1 MGADAINGAAVYYDP
16 YKVDIVKNPYP
27 VYRRLREEA
36 PLYYNEAYDFYAVSR
51 FDDVQKG
58 LSNHRTFSS
67 ARGGILELIKAD
79 VEMPPGTFIFEDPP
93 LHTVHRGIVAR
104 MFTPRR
110 MNGLESM
117 VRDFTALTFDQLDG
131 RSSFDVVADIG
142 AQIPMRVIGMLLGIP
157 EQDLQAVRKRADA
170 RLHTESGAPL
180 NYEQGFT
187 MGGGFEE
194 YIDWRVN
201 NPSDDVM
208 TELLNVEFTDETGT
222 QRRLTREEILTF
234 VNVLAGAGNETTNRL
249 IGWTAKT
256 LAEYP
261 DQRRELAQNPALI
274 PEAIEEVLRFEPIG
288 PHVGRY
294 VTSDVEYYGRTVPQ
308 GSAMLFLVGAANRD
322 EQRFPD
328 GDRFDI
334 HRDRAPHVTFG
345 SGIHTCPGNVLAR
358 LEGRIVLEEL
368 LRRYPEWEIDLDNAE
383 LSSTS
388 TVRGWETLPAYTG
401 PAAARAARRQAPA
414 GRDDTVA
421 TPVSVEGEWK
431 VTIKGPTGP
440 MDTALVLQ
448 QVDGVLTGTQSG
460 EGTTTPIDEVSFEN
474 GRIVWANRITKPMKL
489 KLEFSGAVS
498 GDSME
503 GKVKTGFMG
512 SFPFVAVR
520 VHSG

>member
-1 MGADAINGAAVYYDP
+1 MSATNNDAVYYDP
-16 YKVDIVKNPYP
+16 YKVEIVKNPYP

-36 PLYYNEAYDFYAVSR
+36 PIYYNEEYDFYAVSR

-58 LSNHRTFSS
+58 LGNHQVFSS
-67 ARGGILELIKAD
+67 ARGGILELIKAN

-93 LHTVHRGIVAR
+93 IHTVHRGIVAR
-104 MFTPRR
+104 IFTPRR
-110 MNGLESM
+110 MNGLDSM
-117 VRDFTALTFDQLDG
+117 VREFTARTLDSLVG
-131 RSSFDVVADIG
+131 RDSFDVVADIG

-157 EQDLQAVRKRADA
+157 EEDLQTVRESADA
-170 RLHTESGAPL
+170 RLHTEAGAPL
-180 NYEQGFT
+180 SYDQGFT
-187 MGGGFEE
+187 MSGGFEE
-194 YIDWRVN
+194 YIDWRVK

-208 TELLNVEFTDETGT
+208 TELLNVEFKDEAGK
-222 QRRLTREEILTF
+222 QRRLTRDEILTF

-249 IGWTAKT
+249 IGWTVKT
-256 LAEYP
+256 LAEHP

-294 VTSDVEYYGRTVPQ
+294 VTQDVEYYGQKVPE

-358 LEGRIVLEEL
+358 LEGRVVLEEL
-368 LRRYPEWEIDLDNAE
+368 LKRFPDWEVDLDNAE

-401 PAAARAARRQAPA
+401 PAAARAAAQRSPVRSEAVPA
-414 GRDDTVA
+414 RETA
-421 TPVSVEGEWK
+421 VEGEWT

-440 MDTALVLQ
+440 MATTLVLER
-448 QVDGVLTGTQSG
+448 VDGVLSGTQSG
-460 EGTTTPIDEVSFEN
+460 EGTTTPINEARFEN
-474 GRIVWANRITKPMKL
+474 GNIFWANQITKPMKL
-489 KLEFSGAVS
+489 KLEFTGVVE
-498 GDSME
+498 GDSMN

-512 SFPFVAVR
+512 SFPFTAAR
-520 VHSG
+520 VQR